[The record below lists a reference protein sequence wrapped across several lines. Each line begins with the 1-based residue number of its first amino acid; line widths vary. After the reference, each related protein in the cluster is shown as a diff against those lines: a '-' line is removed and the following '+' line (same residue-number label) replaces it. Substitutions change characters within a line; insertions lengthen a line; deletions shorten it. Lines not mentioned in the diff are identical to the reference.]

1 MLYRGRI
8 RDGEAL
14 GQMLAQAR
22 YVTGMSQRDLAARLG
37 VSQRY
42 IWQMESGTPTMF
54 TTRLFQA
61 MSACGMTLSAEF
73 GTPEEVGDGPA

>member
-1 MLYRGRI
+1 MRYHGVI
-8 RDGEAL
+8 RDAETL

-22 YVTGMSQRDLAARLG
+22 YTAGMSQREMAAQLG

-42 IWQMESGTPTMF
+42 IWQMESGVPTMF

-61 MSACGMTLSAEF
+61 MKSCGMTLTAEF
-73 GTPEEVGDGPA
+73 GKDDDDAPA

>member
-1 MLYRGRI
+1 MHYHGVI
-8 RDGEAL
+8 RDAAAL

-22 YVTGMSQRDLAARLG
+22 YAAGLSQREMAARLG

-42 IWQMESGTPTMF
+42 IWQMESGAPTTF

-61 MSACGMTLSAEF
+61 MAACGMTLTAEF
-73 GTPEEVGDGPA
+73 DGSEADNDPA